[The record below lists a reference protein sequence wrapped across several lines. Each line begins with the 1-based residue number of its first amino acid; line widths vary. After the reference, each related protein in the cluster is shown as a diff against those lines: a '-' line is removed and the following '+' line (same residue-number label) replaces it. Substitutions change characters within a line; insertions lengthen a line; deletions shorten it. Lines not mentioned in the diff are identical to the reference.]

1 MATKI
6 DISKLKTDLTEDEL
20 QLIYDFLSSFFIGLL
35 KPVKPHDLKYYIN
48 KMTIIDLSH
57 YLKQIPKPFRVKLS
71 EMASNNN
78 ELLKNLLSP
87 DMLLIQASKSRPDL
101 LKVLNT
107 EKGRIWLKRF
117 MLYIHKLL
125 LEL

>member
-1 MATKI
+1 MAAKI
-6 DISKLKTDLTEDEL
+6 DINNLKTDLTEDEL